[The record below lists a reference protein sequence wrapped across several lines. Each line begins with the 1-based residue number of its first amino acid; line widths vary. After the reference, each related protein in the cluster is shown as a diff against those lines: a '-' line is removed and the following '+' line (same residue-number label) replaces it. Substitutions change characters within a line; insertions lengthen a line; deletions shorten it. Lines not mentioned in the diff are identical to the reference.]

1 LKKWKKWKNSPNWK
15 KPHKSKKLSA
25 AGRQASKQNEESK
38 ATMEA
43 TEGRRQTKLGRVVS
57 NKMQKTVVVVVEYL
71 KPHPLYRKI
80 IRKSKKFHAHDE
92 ENTCQIGDMVRIEE
106 TRPLSKTKNWQVI
119 EIVKRGEE
127 V

>member
-1 LKKWKKWKNSPNWK
+1 
-15 KPHKSKKLSA
+15 
-25 AGRQASKQNEESK
+25 
-38 ATMEA
+38 MEA

-57 NKMQKTVVVVVEYL
+57 NKMQKTVVVVVDYL